1 MIRPVFYIISALLIG
16 VHSASAEVSSLRQ
29 TVETLSSYGSRLSGY
44 PGAEAAADYVENRL
58 RSVGIESVIREP
70 FEITVPIDKGG
81 ELYIGE
87 DAEPFTLYGLW
98 PNLVR
103 TPTLPPEG
111 YRGEMIYGG
120 GGDWDELN
128 GLELE
133 GRVVLMEFNSW
144 HRWLQPA
151 SLGARAIVFI
161 EPEETTGEQG
171 TAKYSTAPLDIPRYW
186 IDRESGLQLK
196 ERLLKSPSS
205 ALIKGRMDWERK
217 TAWNIWA
224 KIPGSDPEYA
234 DENILIES
242 YYDGMSV
249 VPALAP
255 AAETASSIAALLELA
270 EHLVRNPPMRTVY
283 LAATGAHFQ
292 AQQGLVHLID
302 RHARIHPH
310 YAERMTK
317 PFNPKLFICLDLSSQ
332 SDQLGL
338 WNNTFSYDLKR
349 FFVPFGRRFTTYAE
363 EEALLLGQ
371 NQERALVN
379 GISPIRGMD
388 WSTFVPGG
396 ISVSGIHTLAAG
408 IVSLSLVTVNDG
420 RYLVDTPLDVPGRM
434 KFANLER
441 QSALLNS
448 MLARAL
454 NDTALFSDL
463 EDFGPVL
470 KDKLRSLEVKIRA
483 FPRRSQ
489 VPDRPIADALVVVA
503 PWKKS
508 HKGVRMAQYH
518 LTDRLGNVSID
529 GLETRAYPLA
539 AYQLDPDS
547 GDIIY
552 APDLSTRGL
561 QKLNNS
567 GLAGGWMLNKK
578 IRWAPSKMT
587 IVLFPCI
594 SQAFYSLIDPRY
606 LKAFGGISIID
617 KSGVAPSQFGLARG
631 LGDGEAVGVLF
642 GPQDAAEDDGL
653 KMIIDNRVLL
663 LNGEG
668 SETEDQARG
677 KGYVLGR
684 DSLMRTGMLA
694 VEDMWRLNEAR
705 LRTMQEHAIENQRLN
720 RLHSRGQVLIE
731 EAKKAEGARDWERYV
746 AKVRAALGV
755 TTRAYPEVKDTLN
768 DVISGMVFFL
778 ALVIPTA
785 FLGERLLFAAADIRR
800 QLAGFGG
807 LLLLVWIAISQVHPA
822 FSIAHP
828 LVILLA
834 FAIMAMSAFVIS
846 LISSRF
852 NRFMREYQTR
862 EAHVHET
869 DISRASASY
878 AAFMLGISNMRRRK
892 LRTGLTLLTLVLL
905 TFTVLSFTSFN
916 SQVRYMAFEMDH
928 GGTYEGVLIRDRSWS
943 ELNIPT
949 FDFTLSHFASEGVVV
964 PRNWYIAFDDEQKKY
979 IEVFGETSVVRATGM
994 LGLVPDEVRVSG
1006 INSALVGGSFFT
1018 RDDELSCLMSEGMAR
1033 ALGIEH
1039 SEVGAATVQVFGRDL
1054 VVRGIF
1060 DAKRFNEI
1068 HDLDGESLT
1077 PADFQMSSSQAL
1089 GPTGQDK
1096 MEISLEENTLEI
1108 RPFVHLESDNVLVL
1122 PYELLRESGG
1132 TLRSVAVKLKE
1143 GSDAQG
1149 LVEDFLLRLAMTLF
1163 AGLKDPGDSAIKVFS
1178 YTSIGLTNVEG
1189 LGALII
1195 PMFIAALIVL
1205 NAMMGAVYERFRE
1218 IGIYSSV
1225 GLAPMHIALLF
1236 VAEACVYAIMG
1247 VTLGYILGQ
1256 SLGKVFIAFDLL
1268 QGMNLN
1274 YSSYSAIVSSL
1285 IVMAVV
1291 LLSTVYPA
1299 RIAARSAVPD
1309 TVRLWVPPDPDG
1321 DRWEMEFPFMVGE
1334 LEVIGLC
1341 GFLANYFGAY
1351 SEESIGDF
1359 YAEKV
1364 GVVAED
1370 GENGPTYAVQL
1381 LLWLAPFDMGVSQF
1395 LQLEFLPTSMRSVYT
1410 VEIYIQRISGQD
1422 TFWKRVNHR
1431 FINGLRKE
1439 FLLWHTLHDEARIYH
1454 RKTAEKFLAS
1464 AESEVEPVADEKSL

>member
-1 MIRPVFYIISALLIG
+1 MKPPIFYILILFALNADPTLTE
-16 VHSASAEVSSLRQ
+16 ASGLRE
-29 TVETLSSYGSRLSGY
+29 TVELLSSFGSRLSGY

-58 RSVGIESVIREP
+58 RDMGLESVTREP
-70 FEITVPIDKGG
+70 FEITVPIDRGG

-87 DAEPFTLYGLW
+87 NIEPYTLYGLW

-120 GGDWDELN
+120 GGEWADLN
-128 GLELE
+128 GLEVE

-161 EPEETTGEQG
+161 EPEETTGQQG
-171 TAKYSTAPLDIPRYW
+171 TAKYSTAPLDIPRFW
-186 IDRESGLQLK
+186 IDRASGLQLK
-196 ERLLKSPSS
+196 EQLLERPASV
-205 ALIKGRMDWERK
+205 LIKGRMDWERK

-234 DENILIES
+234 GENILIES

-270 EHLVRNPPMRTVY
+270 EHLVRNPPRRTVY

-292 AQQGLVHLID
+292 AQQGLVHFIE
-302 RHARIHPH
+302 RHARIHPY
-310 YAERMTK
+310 YAQRMDK
-317 PFNPKLFICLDLSSQ
+317 PFHPKLFICLDLSSQ
-332 SDQLGL
+332 SDELGL

-349 FFVPFGRRFTTYAE
+349 FFVPFARRFITYAE
-363 EEALLLGQ
+363 EEAALLGQ
-371 NQERALVN
+371 SQERALVN

-396 ISVSGIHTLAAG
+396 IRVSGMHALAG
-408 IVSLSLVTVNDG
+408 GLVSLSLVTVNDG
-420 RYLVDTPLDVPGRM
+420 RYLVDTPLDVPERM
-434 KFANLER
+434 KFENLER

-448 MLARAL
+448 ILARAL
-454 NDTALFSDL
+454 NDTALFTDL

-470 KDKLRSLEVKIRA
+470 KDNLRSLEVKLRA

-489 VPDRPIADALVVVA
+489 VPDRPIPDGLVVIA
-503 PWKKS
+503 PWLKS
-508 HKGVRMAQYH
+508 HKGVRIAQYH
-518 LTDRLGNVSID
+518 LTDGQGRVKID

-539 AYQLDPDS
+539 AYQLDPHT
-547 GDIIY
+547 GEIIY
-552 APDLSTRGL
+552 APDLSSRGL
-561 QKLNNS
+561 QKVNNS

-578 IRWAPSKMT
+578 IRWKTNDMT
-587 IVLFPCI
+587 IVLFPSI

-606 LKAFGGISIID
+606 LKAFGGIKIID

-653 KMIIDNRVLL
+653 KMVIDNRLLL

-684 DSLMRTGMLA
+684 DSLIRTGMLA

-705 LRTMQEHAIENQRLN
+705 LRTMREHAIENQRLN
-720 RLHSRGQVLIE
+720 RLHRRGKVLIE
-731 EAKKAEGARDWERYV
+731 GAKEAEEARDWERYV
-746 AKVRAALGV
+746 AQVRAALGV
-755 TTRAYPEVKDTLN
+755 TTRAYPEVKETLN

-785 FLGERLLFAAADIRR
+785 FLGERLLFAAADIRL
-800 QLAGFGG
+800 QLTGFGG
-807 LLLLVWIAISQVHPA
+807 LLLLIWIAISQVHPA

-834 FAIMAMSAFVIS
+834 FAIMAMAAFVMSMIS
-846 LISSRF
+846 TRF

-916 SQVRYMAFEMDH
+916 AQVRYMAFEMDH
-928 GGTYEGVLIRDRSWS
+928 EGAYEGVLIRDRSWS

-949 FDFTLSHFASEGVVV
+949 LDFTLSHFAPEGVVV

-979 IEVFGETSVVRATGM
+979 IEVFGDTSVVRATGM
-994 LGLVPDEVRVSG
+994 LGLAPEEVEVTK
-1006 INSALVGGSFFT
+1006 IDKALVGGSFFA
-1018 RDDELSCLMSEGMAR
+1018 RDDEASCLMSEGMAR
-1033 ALGIEH
+1033 ALGIDH
-1039 SEVGAATVQVFGRDL
+1039 WQLGVATVQVFGRDL
-1054 VVRGIF
+1054 VVRGLFDSERF
-1060 DAKRFNEI
+1060 DAV
-1068 HDLDGESLT
+1068 HDLDDESLL
-1077 PADFQMSSSQAL
+1077 PADFQMSSAQAL
-1089 GPTGQDK
+1089 GPTSRDEMQ
-1096 MEISLEENTLEI
+1096 ITLEDAALEI
-1108 RPFVHLESDNVLVL
+1108 RPFVHLEADNVLVL
-1122 PYELLRESGG
+1122 PYEFLREAGG
-1132 TLRSVAVKLKE
+1132 TLRSVAVQLE
-1143 GSDAQG
+1143 DGADAQE

-1163 AGLKDPGDSAIKVFS
+1163 VGLKDPGDSAIKVFS

-1236 VAEACVYAIMG
+1236 IAEACVYAIIG

-1256 SLGKVFIAFDLL
+1256 SLGKVFIALDWL

-1274 YSSYSAIVSSL
+1274 YSSISAIVSSL
-1285 IVMAVV
+1285 IVMGVV
-1291 LLSTVYPA
+1291 LLSTLYPA
-1299 RIAARSAVPD
+1299 KVAARTAVPD
-1309 TVRLWVPPDPDG
+1309 TVRLWVPPAPDG
-1321 DRWEMEFPFMVGE
+1321 DRWEMEFPFMIGE
-1334 LEVIGLC
+1334 REVTGLC

-1364 GVVAED
+1364 GVVVEE
-1370 GENGPTYAVQL
+1370 GEVGPTYAVQL
-1381 LLWLAPFDMGVSQF
+1381 LVWLAPFDMGVSQF
-1395 LQLEFLPTSMRSVYT
+1395 MQLEFLPTSVRSLYT
-1410 VEIYIQRISGQD
+1410 VEIYIHRISGQD
-1422 TFWKRVNHR
+1422 TFWQRVNHR

-1439 FLLWHTLHDEARIYH
+1439 FLLWHTLNEEDRIYH
-1454 RKTAEKFLAS
+1454 RQTAEECLAN
-1464 AESEVEPVADEKSL
+1464 AESEVELVAGEKSL